1 MLAELG
7 VKVEMHSH
15 LCLST
20 PPLLPNQQQH
30 PSINKIKEHQKG
42 EKIKAGIWGGGEA
55 DFSWEAEEREKAK
68 GKRVQE
74 REKSFSSPH
83 RAGSWGRGRKPLGH
97 LGCHL
102 RDMAEIK
109 RTFQVLQSFQREGR
123 AELRL

>member
-15 LCLST
+15 LCLS

-30 PSINKIKEHQKG
+30 PSINKITSERGKNKSRNM
-42 EKIKAGIWGGGEA
+42 GGEA